1 MREDLLGLTL
11 EQALAL
17 LAPAGIEPQVTVTS
31 APRREREAGG
41 VARVVYAPDSGAP
54 LTVAYF
60 LDPLSDS
67 KQEKV

>member
-11 EQALAL
+11 EQALAA
-17 LAPAGIEPQVTVTS
+17 LALEGIEPQVAATS

-41 VARVVYAPDSGAP
+41 TARVVYASDSGAQ
-54 LTVAYF
+54 LTVARF

-67 KQEKV
+67 EQEKV